1 MDNEEEKGNY
11 RMKANGRSWKNKETE
26 MFPVSLLKCIF
37 FTVINRFSFDYI
49 ILFFYVSFDQDENE
63 FLSLCVPGGLKK
75 RIKKHESHPINK
87 QFQ

>member
-1 MDNEEEKGNY
+1 MN
-11 RMKANGRSWKNKETE
+11 T
-26 MFPVSLLKCIF
+26 
-37 FTVINRFSFDYI
+37 FSFDYI
-49 ILFFYVSFDQDENE
+49 ILFFYVSFDQVENE